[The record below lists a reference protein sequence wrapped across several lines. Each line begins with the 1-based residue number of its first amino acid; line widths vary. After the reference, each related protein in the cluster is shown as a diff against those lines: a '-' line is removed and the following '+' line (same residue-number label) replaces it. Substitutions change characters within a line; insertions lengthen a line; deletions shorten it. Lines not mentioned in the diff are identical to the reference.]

1 MSCNTVTFKRG
12 TSFGSSSVFTPDGP
26 PPALQDLIG
35 VTVTSNIIDASNN
48 TFDLV
53 TVVAGNGLSFTAN
66 YAGDTSTW
74 AIGTA
79 RWDVR
84 FEIGGT
90 VFYSD
95 TMRLDVFGQVT
106 V

>member
-12 TSFGSSSVFTPDGP
+12 TSFEAAVVYTPETGGL
-26 PPALQDLIG
+26 ANLIG
-35 VTVTSNIIDASNN
+35 VTVTSTIIDADRNEYE
-48 TFDLV
+48 LV
-53 TVVAGNGLSFTAN
+53 TVVAGNGLSFTAE
-66 YAGDTSTW
+66 YVGDTGSW

-79 RWDVR
+79 RWDIK
-84 FEIGGT
+84 FTNNDT

-95 TMRLDVFGQVT
+95 TMRLDIVGQVT

>member
-12 TSFGSSSVFTPDGP
+12 TNFGSTTVFTPEA
-26 PPALQDLIG
+26 PPAIQTLSG
-35 VTVTSNIIDASNN
+35 VTVTSTIVDADRNEY
-48 TFDLV
+48 DLTV
-53 TVVAGNGLSFTAN
+53 VVAGNFLSFTAN
-66 YAGDTSTW
+66 YVGSTADW

-79 RWDVR
+79 RWDIK
-84 FEIGGT
+84 FSQGTT

-95 TMRLDVFGQVT
+95 TMRLEIIGQVT

>member
-12 TSFGSSSVFTPDGP
+12 TNFGSSTVFTPEP
-26 PPALQDLIG
+26 PPAIQDLIG
-35 VTVTSNIIDASNN
+35 VTVTSTIIDADRNEYEL
-48 TFDLV
+48 TV
-53 TVVAGNGLSFTAN
+53 VVAGNGLSFTAD
-66 YAGDTSTW
+66 YVGSTADW

-79 RWDVR
+79 RWDIK
-84 FEIGGT
+84 FTQGTT

-95 TMRLDVFGQVT
+95 TMRLDIIGQVT

>member
-12 TSFGSSSVFTPDGP
+12 TNFGSSTVFTPEA
-26 PPALQDLIG
+26 PPAIQDLIG
-35 VTVTSNIIDASNN
+35 VTVTSTIIDADRNEYEL
-48 TFDLV
+48 TV
-53 TVVAGNGLSFTAN
+53 VVAGNGLSFTAD
-66 YAGDTSTW
+66 YAGDTGDW

-79 RWDVR
+79 RWDVK
-84 FEIGGT
+84 FTQGAT

-95 TMRLDVFGQVT
+95 TMRLDIIGQVT

>member
-12 TSFGSSSVFTPDGP
+12 TNFGSSTVFTPEP
-26 PPALQDLIG
+26 PPAIQDLIG
-35 VTVTSNIIDASNN
+35 VTVTSTIIDADRNEYEL
-48 TFDLV
+48 TV
-53 TVVAGNGLSFTAN
+53 VVAGNGLSFTAN
-66 YAGDTSTW
+66 YTGDTGDW

-79 RWDVR
+79 RWDIK
-84 FEIGGT
+84 FTQGAT

-95 TMRLDVFGQVT
+95 TMRLDIIGQVT

>member
-12 TSFGSSSVFTPDGP
+12 TNFGSTTVFTPEA
-26 PPALQDLIG
+26 PPAIQTLSG
-35 VTVTSNIIDASNN
+35 VTVTSTIVDADRNEY
-48 TFDLV
+48 DLTV
-53 TVVAGNGLSFTAN
+53 VVAGDFLSFTAN
-66 YAGDTSTW
+66 YSGSTAGW

-79 RWDVR
+79 RWDIK
-84 FEIGGT
+84 FTQGTT

-95 TMRLDVFGQVT
+95 TMRLDIIGQVT

>member
-12 TSFGSSSVFTPDGP
+12 TNFGSSTVFTPEA
-26 PPALQDLIG
+26 PPAIQDLIG
-35 VTVTSNIIDASNN
+35 VTVTSTIIDADRNEYEL
-48 TFDLV
+48 TV
-53 TVVAGNGLSFTAN
+53 VVAGNGLSFTAD
-66 YAGDTSTW
+66 YTGDTGDW

-79 RWDVR
+79 RWDIK
-84 FEIGGT
+84 FSQGTT

-95 TMRLDVFGQVT
+95 TMRLDIIGQVT